1 MAHADELSCHVM
13 SYSTEMSARRG
24 SEGCLRPTASKEL
37 RLQCKISQGTASH
50 QQPLNR
56 LGSGSTPLLSPEMT
70 SALAD
75 TLAAAWER
83 PEPGDPVKSHSVA

>member
-1 MAHADELSCHVM
+1 M
-13 SYSTEMSARRG
+13 SYSTERSVRQG

-37 RLQCKISQGTASH
+37 RLQCKISQGTESH
-50 QQPLNR
+50 QQPLNL
-56 LGSGSTPLLSPEMT
+56 LGRGSTPPLSSERT

-83 PEPGDPVKSHSVA
+83 PEPDDPVKSHSDA